1 MYGEEKGRAKGRK
14 LSGFEKML
22 GRAGPVGRRL
32 DIVGMCVCLR
42 FGRLKGIL
50 GIFVKSMVNDDDRGG
65 GGGCHDDPK
74 KCVALVNCLPVTL
87 SGGLL

>member
-65 GGGCHDDPK
+65 GGGCHDEPI
-74 KCVALVNCLPVTL
+74 KCVAFVN
-87 SGGLL
+87 